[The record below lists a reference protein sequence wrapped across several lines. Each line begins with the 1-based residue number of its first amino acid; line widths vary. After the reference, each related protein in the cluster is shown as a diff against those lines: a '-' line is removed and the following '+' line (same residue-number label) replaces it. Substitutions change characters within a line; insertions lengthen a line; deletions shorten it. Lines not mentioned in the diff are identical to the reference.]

1 MIIAV
6 LWNVT
11 PSGLAEVF
19 SCFRAFGYLYQNTRR
34 RIQEDGT
41 LQIGFFFCGNKVK
54 SKIYSLRLSETH
66 GRWEIFIKFHS
77 WTLKKLRPRGK
88 NHGWKRLLIL
98 EKLNGLNSH
107 GKVRKSSP
115 TISRVKSEQ
124 KSNIPGCVLS
134 LSSKNDTII
143 KTSGTQNPATFIIY
157 YPSKIHSDFLKC
169 FFSVHPC
176 IIM

>member
-1 MIIAV
+1 MWRHQVWQKCFPASV
-6 LWNVT
+6 HSVT
-11 PSGLAEVF
+11 
-19 SCFRAFGYLYQNTRR
+19 CTRIHGVVSKKTVR
-34 RIQEDGT
+34 FK
-41 LQIGFFFCGNKVK
+41 LFFFGGNKVK
-54 SKIYSLRLSETH
+54 SKTYSLRLSETH

-134 LSSKNDTII
+134 LSSKNDTIR